1 MVSNGE
7 FGRSSTPKGE
17 DCQSLCFPLQE
28 WVIQHTTA
36 TALLTPAKAQAQNL
50 SGNVAARVLGR
61 SPAGSICQARSV
73 PAVHAGVKT
82 CVLMESAEL
91 RGHLQNRASVQAG
104 AKGSHWVTH
113 RVFTLLSQPTP
124 AQAQRNSQDDLF

>member
-1 MVSNGE
+1 MVSLEEAPLLKVKIAKASVSLPKNGL
-7 FGRSSTPKGE
+7 SSTPLP
-17 DCQSLCFPLQE
+17 QPFSLQK
-28 WVIQHTTA
+28 V
-36 TALLTPAKAQAQNL
+36 QAQNL

-61 SPAGSICQARSV
+61 SPAGSICQARSI
-73 PAVHAGVKT
+73 PAVHTGVKT

-91 RGHLQNRASVQAG
+91 RGHMQNRASVQTG